1 MDSNKTPMVKK
12 LASWTFSFKN
22 IGCIS
27 QGEVDAKPLTILCGK
42 NNTGKTWVMYGL
54 YGFLNMPSPSLKLP
68 QVTNFVKTLIENGN
82 FEFNVIEWIE
92 ANFPAIKKE
101 FNKSASKMLENV
113 FNTNDKDIFAN
124 SAFDWVIDE
133 SDLKTNVLEKK
144 LEVSLVLGTGKKEV
158 MLISKGSNSDIIQMT
173 LLESNFPRIESF
185 INMTLSQLLKIEYDE
200 SPAFL
205 IPAERNGLHLFFNE
219 LSSRRTALLHH
230 ASKEQFDLSSL
241 LNDVMKSKYSAPIAN
256 YIDWLN
262 EIKVNRKNKNGEF
275 HKLAEE
281 LKKIISGKYTVDTEG
296 QIYFSTYKKGR
307 VAASK
312 IELHLSSST
321 VKSLFGLWFYLE
333 HQAKKGDILMIDEP
347 ELNLH
352 PSNQRVIARFLAKLV
367 NSGLRVIVS
376 THSDYFVKEINSLMM
391 LHGVSEEL
399 ITKRDAVMKKQGI
412 SSESILDPECV
423 AAYVFD
429 NNSVNEMSKTD
440 EGISA
445 NTFDEVIN
453 SINDENDEI
462 YYSLIDGRSV
472 SEDDDNHD

>member
-1 MDSNKTPMVKK
+1 MVKK

-27 QGEVDAKPLTILCGK
+27 RGEIDAKPLTLLCGK
-42 NNTGKTWVMYGL
+42 NNTGKTWVMYSL
-54 YGFLNMPSPSLKLP
+54 YGFLNMPSPFLKLP
-68 QVTNFVKTLIENGN
+68 QVANFAKQLVEVGN

-92 ANFPAIKKE
+92 DNFAAIKKE
-101 FNKSASKMLENV
+101 FNKTSSKMLENV
-113 FNTNDKDIFAN
+113 FNTSDKDIFAD

-133 SDLKTNVLEKK
+133 NALKANVLEKK
-144 LEVSLVLGTGKKEV
+144 VEISLILGTGKKEI
-158 MLISKGSNSDIIQMT
+158 MLITKKSHSDMLQMT
-173 LLESNFPRIESF
+173 LLDSGFPRLESF
-185 INMTLSQLLKIEYDE
+185 INRVLSQLLKIEYDE
-200 SPAFL
+200 NPAFL

-230 ASKEQFDLSSL
+230 ASKEQFDLNSL

-275 HKLAEE
+275 HNLAEE
-281 LKKIISGKYTVDTEG
+281 LKRIISGKYSVDTEG
-296 QIYFSTYKKGR
+296 QIYFSTYKKGNKTAR
-307 VAASK
+307 K

-367 NSGLRVIVS
+367 NSGLRIVVS

-391 LHGVSEEL
+391 LHSVPDELVSE
-399 ITKRDAVMKKQGI
+399 RDALMKKQGI
-412 SSESILDPECV
+412 SIESILNPECV

-429 NNSVNEMSKTD
+429 NNSVSEMKKTN
-440 EGISA
+440 EGINA
-445 NTFDEVIN
+445 ITFDEVIN
-453 SINDENDEI
+453 SINYDNDEI
-462 YYSLIDGRSV
+462 YYSLVDGRSMD
-472 SEDDDNHD
+472 EGADNYE

>member
-1 MDSNKTPMVKK
+1 MENNKTPMVKK

-27 QGEVDAKPLTILCGK
+27 QGEIDAKPLTIMCGK
-42 NNTGKTWVMYGL
+42 NNTGKTWVMYSL
-54 YGFLNMPSPSLKLP
+54 YGFLNMPSPLVKLP
-68 QVTNFVKTLIENGN
+68 HVANFAKDLIENGN
-82 FEFNVIEWIE
+82 FEFNVIDWIE
-92 ANFPAIKKE
+92 ANFATIKKE
-101 FNKSASKMLENV
+101 FNKSASRMLENV
-113 FNTNDKDIFAN
+113 FNTSDKDIFSN
-124 SAFDWVIDE
+124 STFDWVIGEDE
-133 SDLKTNVLEKK
+133 LKANVLEKR
-144 LEVSLVLGTGKKEV
+144 LEVSLVLGTGKKEI
-158 MLISKGSNSDIIQMT
+158 MLISKESNSETIRMT
-173 LLESNFPRIESF
+173 LLESNFPRLESF

-230 ASKEQFDLSSL
+230 ASKEQFDLNSL

-262 EIKVNRKNKNGEF
+262 EIKVNRKNKSGEF

-281 LKKIISGKYTVDTEG
+281 LKKIISGKYSVDTEG
-296 QIYFSTYKKGR
+296 QIYFSTYKKGSK
-307 VAASK
+307 AASK

-333 HQAKKGDILMIDEP
+333 HQAKTGDILMIDEP

-352 PSNQRVIARFLAKLV
+352 PSNQRIIARFLAKLV
-367 NSGLRVIVS
+367 NSGLRIVVS

-391 LHGVSEEL
+391 LYTVPEEL
-399 ITKRDAVMKKQGI
+399 IPARNNVMKKQGI
-412 SSESILDPECV
+412 SEESILNPECV

-429 NNSVNEMSKTD
+429 NNSVSEMGKTN
-440 EGISA
+440 EGINA
-445 NTFDEVIN
+445 VTFDEVIN
-453 SINDENDEI
+453 SINDDNDEI
-462 YYSLIDGRSV
+462 YYSLIDGRSID
-472 SEDDDNHD
+472 EDEDTHE

>member
-1 MDSNKTPMVKK
+1 MNKHPLPKVKK

-22 IGCIS
+22 IGCIAK
-27 QGEVDAKPLTILCGK
+27 GEIDAKPLTLLCGK

-68 QVTNFVKTLIENGN
+68 QVTSFTKYLVENGN
-82 FEFNVIEWIE
+82 FELNVRDWIE
-92 ANFPAIKKE
+92 KNFNLIKKE
-101 FNKSASKMLENV
+101 FNKSASQMLENV
-113 FNTNDKDIFAN
+113 FNTSDKEIFSN

-133 SDLKTNVLEKK
+133 DSLKSNVFEKE
-144 LEVSLVLGTGKKEV
+144 LEVSLIIGTGKKEV
-158 MLISKGSNSDIIQMT
+158 ILLSKDKNSDIIKMT
-173 LLESNFPRIESF
+173 LLETNFPRIDSF
-185 INMTLSQLLKIEYDE
+185 INMALSQLLKIEYDE
-200 SPAFL
+200 NPAFL

-230 ASKEQFDLSSL
+230 ASKEQFDLNSL
-241 LNDVMKSKYSAPIAN
+241 LHDVMKSKYSAPIAN

-262 EIKVNRKNKNGEF
+262 EIKINRKNKKGQF

-281 LKKIISGKYTVDTEG
+281 LKKIIAGKYTVDPEG
-296 QIYFSTYKKGR
+296 QIYFSTYKKGKT
-307 VAASK
+307 ASSK

-333 HQAKKGDILMIDEP
+333 HQAKVGDILMIDEP

-352 PSNQRVIARFLAKLV
+352 PSNQRIIARFLAKLV
-367 NSGLRVIVS
+367 NAGLRIIVS

-391 LHGVSEEL
+391 LYGVPDKLHSE
-399 ITKRDAVMKKQGI
+399 RADVMKKQGI
-412 SSESILDPECV
+412 SLDSIINPDNV
-423 AAYVFD
+423 SAYVFD

-440 EGISA
+440 EGINA
-445 NTFDEVIN
+445 ITFDEVIN

-462 YYSLIDGRSV
+462 YYSLVEKSLD
-472 SEDDDNHD
+472 SEGEDE